1 MYDVPVPGTEGDSIV
16 LINDCSNSSFSL
28 FRSTERMYIDKSL
41 LIKDI
46 LERNEDGRFLYTRPR
61 RFGKTTNLDML
72 DCFFNLKY
80 KGNDWF
86 DGLKISDHHQFDV
99 HKNRYPVI
107 RMDMTSICATD
118 LNEFR
123 NHLCLSIR
131 NVFLEYSFL
140 MEGEKVNS
148 ADLVF
153 FDDVVNMNHDGGW
166 IFTAIPELM
175 RVLHQY
181 YGERVVVLIDEYD
194 HGLISAASC
203 ENLERMEWTMA
214 TFYATIFKVSPHVKF
229 AYMTGVSLLCRG
241 PLFYSVNNLDVDS
254 VLDSYSC
261 DRFGFTEDEVMAVLE
276 NIGHADHLDEVR
288 RYYDGYRIG
297 DHHVYNPFSII
308 NYAANRGLK
317 PYWVRTSNINLFKTM
332 LDQIDPS
339 NFESAY
345 PLLTGGSVRSYVH
358 KDLRYANL
366 ADPDFPKLVSFMIMT
381 GYLTAVRS
389 DDGLYD
395 VYIPNEEVRQSV
407 REILD
412 DAIPLSNRNVINF
425 VRAFIDQDVEGMVSH
440 MENILSYHSYFDLRD
455 EASYT
460 IILMQVLSELI
471 SRYDV
476 RTQVESGNG
485 RVDIML
491 RPMVRGL
498 PPMVIEVKRVKK
510 EKKLGNALDQALEQ
524 IHDRRYTM
532 GMEGD
537 VTLMGF
543 AFWGKVPAVRI
554 EHITV

>member
-1 MYDVPVPGTEGDSIV
+1 MV
-16 LINDCSNSSFSL
+16 LMNDYGNSSFDL
-28 FRSTERMYIDKSL
+28 FRRTERMYIDKSL

-61 RFGKTTNLDML
+61 RFGKTMNRSML

-80 KGNDWF
+80 QGNDWF
-86 DGLKISDHHQFDV
+86 DGLKISEYHQFDT

-107 RMDMTSICATD
+107 SLDMTSICATD
-118 LNEFR
+118 LKGFQSLLRSLVSGVFKEF
-123 NHLCLSIR
+123 
-131 NVFLEYSFL
+131 SFL
-140 MEGEKVNS
+140 REDEKVNS
-148 ADLVF
+148 ADRRFIDFVL
-153 FDDVVNMNHDGGW
+153 DMNYDVDW
-166 IFTAIPELM
+166 IYTAIPELM
-175 RVLHQY
+175 RILHLY

-194 HGLISAASC
+194 HGLISAASSDD
-203 ENLERMEWTMA
+203 LEWMIKTMS
-214 TFYATIFKVSPHVKF
+214 TFLAMILKVSPHVKF
-229 AYMTGVSLLCRG
+229 AYMTGVSQLYRAA
-241 PLFYSVNNLDVDS
+241 LFSGVNNLDVDS
-254 VLDSYSC
+254 VLDSYSG

-276 NIGHADHLDEVR
+276 NIGHADDLDEVR

-308 NYAANRGLK
+308 NYAAKKRLE
-317 PYWVRTSNINLFKTM
+317 PYWVVTSDTNPLETM
-332 LDQIDPS
+332 LNRMDLG
-339 NFESAY
+339 NFESVY
-345 PLLTGGSVRSYVH
+345 SLLSGGSVRSYVDNDFSYA
-358 KDLRYANL
+358 DLAN
-366 ADPDFPKLVSFMIMT
+366 PDFHKLVTFMVMT
-381 GYLTAVRS
+381 GYLTAMPS
-389 DDGLYD
+389 DDGQYD
-395 VYIPNEEVRQSV
+395 VSIPNEEVRQSV
-407 REILD
+407 KRILNK
-412 DAIPLSNRNVINF
+412 AIPLSNRNVVNF
-425 VRAFIDQDVEGMVSH
+425 VRAFIDQDVEGMTSC
-440 MENILSYHSYFDLRD
+440 MENILSYHSYFDLKD
-455 EASYT
+455 ETSYT

-498 PPMVIEVKRVKK
+498 PPMVIEVKRAKK
-510 EKKLGNALDQALEQ
+510 EKKLGKALDQALEQ

>member
-1 MYDVPVPGTEGDSIV
+1 MLVPGTEDDAIV

-61 RFGKTTNLDML
+61 RFGKTMNRSML
-72 DCFFNLKY
+72 DCFFNMKY

-86 DGLKISDHHQFDV
+86 DGLKISEYHQFDV

-107 RMDMTSICATD
+107 SLDMTSICATN
-118 LNEFR
+118 LNSFQNLLR
-123 NHLCLSIR
+123 SLIR

-140 MEGEKVNS
+140 REDEKVNS

-153 FDDVVNMNHDGGW
+153 FDDVVVNMNCNGDW

-175 RVLHQY
+175 RILHQY

-194 HGLISAASC
+194 HGLITAAPC
-203 ENLERMEWTMA
+203 EDLEWMTKTMS
-214 TFYATIFKVSPHVKF
+214 TFLSMILKVSPHVKF
-229 AYMTGVSLLCRG
+229 AYLTGVSQLYRAT
-241 PLFYSVNNLDVDS
+241 LFSGVNNLDVDS
-254 VLDSYSC
+254 VLDSYSG
-261 DRFGFTEDEVMAVLE
+261 DRFGFTEDEVVAVLE

-297 DHHVYNPFSII
+297 DCHVYNPFSII
-308 NYAANRGLK
+308 NYASKKRLE
-317 PYWVRTSNINLFKTM
+317 PYWVGTSDTNPIETM
-332 LDQIDPS
+332 LNRMDLS
-339 NFESAY
+339 NFESVY
-345 PLLTGGSVRSYVH
+345 SLLSGGSVHSRVNNNFN
-358 KDLRYANL
+358 YADL

-455 EASYT
+455 ETSYT

-471 SRYDV
+471 TRYDV

-491 RPMVRGL
+491 RPMAKGL

>member
-1 MYDVPVPGTEGDSIV
+1 MV
-16 LINDCSNSSFSL
+16 LMNDYGNSSFDL
-28 FRSTERMYIDKSL
+28 FRRTERMYIDKSL

-61 RFGKTTNLDML
+61 RFGKTMNRSML

-80 KGNDWF
+80 QGNDWF
-86 DGLKISDHHQFDV
+86 DGLKISEYHQFDT

-107 RMDMTSICATD
+107 SLDMTSICATD
-118 LNEFR
+118 LKGFQSLLRSLVSGVFKEF
-123 NHLCLSIR
+123 
-131 NVFLEYSFL
+131 SFL
-140 MEGEKVNS
+140 REDEKVNS
-148 ADLVF
+148 ADRRFIDFVL
-153 FDDVVNMNHDGGW
+153 DMNYDVDW
-166 IFTAIPELM
+166 IYTAIPELM
-175 RVLHQY
+175 RILHLY

-194 HGLISAASC
+194 HGLISAASSDD
-203 ENLERMEWTMA
+203 LEWMIKTMS
-214 TFYATIFKVSPHVKF
+214 TFLAMILKVSPHVKF
-229 AYMTGVSLLCRG
+229 AYMTGVSQLYRAA
-241 PLFYSVNNLDVDS
+241 LFSGVNNLDVDS
-254 VLDSYSC
+254 VLDSYSG

-276 NIGHADHLDEVR
+276 NIGHADDLDEVR

-308 NYAANRGLK
+308 NYAAKKRLE
-317 PYWVRTSNINLFKTM
+317 PYWVGTSDTNPLETM
-332 LDQIDPS
+332 LNRMDLG
-339 NFESAY
+339 NFESVY
-345 PLLTGGSVRSYVH
+345 SLLSGGSVRSYVDNDFSYA
-358 KDLRYANL
+358 DLAN
-366 ADPDFPKLVSFMIMT
+366 PDFHKLVTFMVMT
-381 GYLTAVRS
+381 GYLTAMPS
-389 DDGLYD
+389 DDGQYD
-395 VYIPNEEVRQSV
+395 VSIPNEEVRQSV
-407 REILD
+407 KRILNK
-412 DAIPLSNRNVINF
+412 AIPLSNRNVVNF
-425 VRAFIDQDVEGMVSH
+425 VRAFIDQDVEGMTSC
-440 MENILSYHSYFDLRD
+440 MENILSYHSYFDLKD
-455 EASYT
+455 ETSYT

-498 PPMVIEVKRVKK
+498 PPMVIEVKRAKK
-510 EKKLGNALDQALEQ
+510 EKKLGKALDQALEQ